1 MAAKEQFEEEEKKR
15 KGNFWIWMV
24 LSVIFRIVMIYFPNL
39 NLSSRPEV
47 STPLTSIHRLAE
59 GYWLKQSSMSP
70 YAGFLVF
77 LSLSIQMLL
86 LKLADCRWLSYN
98 FENLVIFL
106 SRIYVP
112 WLSSVTVSSRATDCQ
127 KLYFGDAELKGN
139 QTIFYAVLLFIQA
152 VNINVLLHSFA
163 FVVADVLS
171 ALLIRAV
178 GQNLQRAYY
187 RNLRLLKVDLSKNSE
202 FFPAGDIASL
212 VYLWNPFTIVACV
225 GLSTSPIENLAIVL
239 TLYGASK
246 GKKLAI
252 FAFTGQVP
260 LAAFGFVVATHLSL
274 YPIILIIPVV
284 LLLGNGLDA
293 PPRKLFLQRSS
304 SRVVVGPS
312 RDSCSQQEEVINQSE
327 VPNGFSLRP
336 VMYFLLWVSLFSVY
350 LLLLCGVSLKQFGG
364 LWEMF
369 RSTYGFILTVQ
380 DLSPN
385 IGVLWYLFAEVF
397 EFFRD
402 FYLIVFH
409 INILFMITPLAV
421 RLHHRP
427 LFLAFV
433 LLSISAMLKS
443 YPSVSSRLVGDSAL
457 YLSFMG
463 LFVYE
468 LVDLEFSFFLF
479 CGYIGISLL
488 SPVMHNLWIWR
499 GTGNANFYF
508 ANAMA
513 YACFQIVLVV
523 ESVSTMLNHDRKLR
537 KLSAV
542 RLS

>member
-1 MAAKEQFEEEEKKR
+1 MKTKERNEEKEKKR
-15 KGNFWIWMV
+15 KGKFWIWMI
-24 LSVIFRIVMIYFPNL
+24 LSVIFRLILIYFPNL
-39 NLSSRPEV
+39 NLFSRPEV
-47 STPLTSIHRLAE
+47 STPLTSIRRLAE

-70 YAGFLVF
+70 YAGSMYHGSPML
-77 LSLSIQMLL
+77 LSLLGPLTVKRIEGQPDHLL
-86 LKLADCRWLSYN
+86 C
-98 FENLVIFL
+98 
-106 SRIYVP
+106 
-112 WLSSVTVSSRATDCQ
+112 
-127 KLYFGDAELKGN
+127 
-139 QTIFYAVLLFIQA
+139 
-152 VNINVLLHSFA
+152 SFA

-171 ALLIRAV
+171 ALLIRAI

-187 RNLRLLKVDLSKNSE
+187 QSLRLLKINLSKNSE
-202 FFPAGDIASL
+202 IFPAGDIASL

-225 GLSTSPIENLAIVL
+225 GLSTSPIENLAVVL
-239 TLYGASK
+239 TLFGASK
-246 GKKLAI
+246 G
-252 FAFTGQVP
+252 QVS
-260 LAAFGFVVATHLSL
+260 LAAFGFVMATHLSL

-293 PPRKLFLQRSS
+293 PPRKLFSQKSC
-304 SRVVVGPS
+304 SRGVDGPS
-312 RDSCSQQEEVINQSE
+312 SDSCSRQEEMINQPE
-327 VPNGFSLRP
+327 PNIFSLRP
-336 VMYFLLWVSLFSVY
+336 VIYFLLWVSLFSTY

-409 INILFMITPLAV
+409 INILFMIMPLSI

-433 LLSISAMLKS
+433 LLSVSAMLKS
-443 YPSVSSRLVGDSAL
+443 YPSVGDSAL

-463 LFVYE
+463 LFVDE

-542 RLS
+542 KLS